1 MAIEIYEKHILLQFT
16 GHFLQE
22 HRMQKQLSIFV
33 LIIFY
38 YTSVA
43 RDSISLW
50 QHNDASKSH
59 AMKRKSISLVIVFY
73 SSHEMLRE
81 LSESIL

>member
-1 MAIEIYEKHILLQFT
+1 MDANGKYILNPSIAMEIHEKHILLQFT

-43 RDSISLW
+43 
-50 QHNDASKSH
+50 
-59 AMKRKSISLVIVFY
+59 
-73 SSHEMLRE
+73 
-81 LSESIL
+81 